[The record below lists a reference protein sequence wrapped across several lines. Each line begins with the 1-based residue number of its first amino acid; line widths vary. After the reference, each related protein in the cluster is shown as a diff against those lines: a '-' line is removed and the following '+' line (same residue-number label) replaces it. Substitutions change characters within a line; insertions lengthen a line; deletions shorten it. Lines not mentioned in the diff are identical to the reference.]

1 MKIGTKSL
9 LFGVHQFFW
18 HPLTVYRA
26 WKRLYGRP
34 SLRESVCSFV
44 HDWGYW
50 RAADID
56 GSMGRLHPESGA
68 RIIGLLFDDTHRDL
82 VLLHSR
88 RYAKARGA
96 EPSKLCWADKLS
108 IMYDPEW
115 FYLLRARASG
125 ELDEYR
131 NQAAAH
137 IQVQQS
143 DRAWLRW
150 MKRRFAK
157 SALLKSRST
166 RTRRPSFG
174 KTRAESLVFAR
185 PSRRGATVE

>member
-34 SLRESVCSFV
+34 NLRELICIFV

-50 RAADID
+50 RAGDMG
-56 GSMGRLHPESGA
+56 GSIGRLHPELGA
-68 RIIGLLFDDTHRDL
+68 RIIGCLFDDAHRDL

-88 RYAKARGA
+88 RYAKGRGL

-108 IMYDPEW
+108 IMYDPDW

-131 NQAAAH
+131 HQAAYH
-137 IQVQQS
+137 IPIQQS

-150 MKRRFAK
+150 IKKRFTKLAFRNAGA
-157 SALLKSRST
+157 SERLCCSLRTPLPRTDSRV
-166 RTRRPSFG
+166 G
-174 KTRAESLVFAR
+174 
-185 PSRRGATVE
+185 

>member
-18 HPLTVYRA
+18 HPLTVYLA

-34 SLRESVCSFV
+34 SFRESVCIFV

-50 RAADID
+50 RAGDID
-56 GSMGRLHPESGA
+56 GEIGCLHPESGA
-68 RIIGLLFDDTHRDL
+68 RIIGRLFDDAHRDL

-88 RYAKARGA
+88 RYARAHGS

-125 ELDEYR
+125 ELYEYR
-131 NQAAAH
+131 NQAATH
-137 IQVQQS
+137 IQIEQS

-150 MKRRFAK
+150 IKRRFAK
-157 SALLKSRST
+157 TALLKSRIM
-166 RTRRPSFG
+166 RTQRASFG
-174 KTRAESLVFAR
+174 KTRSESSLLAR
-185 PSRRGATVE
+185 P